1 MTQSSD
7 NRLIQSSVN
16 YLHHNMTVQHQ
27 QLANGRWQQ
36 FSLMEQLAHVGSE
49 VDRAAHWMKKGD
61 SISSHRSIDRALE
74 LIDLT
79 IDDQRW
85 QKRTKEITRA
95 REVLCDHFYGD
106 NQYQSS
112 TESLQRYFFSFAMA
126 AAKNR

>member
-1 MTQSSD
+1 
-7 NRLIQSSVN
+7 
-16 YLHHNMTVQHQ
+16 MTVQHQ
-27 QLANGRWQQ
+27 QLADGRWAQ

-49 VDRAAHWMKKGD
+49 VDRAAHWKQKRD
-61 SISSHRSIDRALE
+61 TASSQKSIDRALE

-79 IDDQRW
+79 LEDQRW
-85 QKRTKEITRA
+85 TKRRKEIARA

>member
-1 MTQSSD
+1 MA
-7 NRLIQSSVN
+7 
-16 YLHHNMTVQHQ
+16 VQHQ

-49 VDRAAHWMKKGD
+49 VDRAAHWKQKGD
-61 SISSHRSIDRALE
+61 TASSQKSIDRALE

-79 IDDQRW
+79 LDDQRW

-95 REVLCDHFYGD
+95 REVLCDHFYGV
-106 NQYQSS
+106 NEYQSS
-112 TESLQRYFFSFAMA
+112 TESLRRYFFNFAMA

>member
-1 MTQSSD
+1 
-7 NRLIQSSVN
+7 
-16 YLHHNMTVQHQ
+16 
-27 QLANGRWQQ
+27 
-36 FSLMEQLAHVGSE
+36 
-49 VDRAAHWMKKGD
+49 MKKGD
-61 SISSHRSIDRALE
+61 SVSSQRSIDRALE

-79 IDDQRW
+79 IADRRW
-85 QKRTKEITRA
+85 HERLKEIVRA

>member
-1 MTQSSD
+1 MGA
-7 NRLIQSSVN
+7 
-16 YLHHNMTVQHQ
+16 QHQ
-27 QLANGRWQQ
+27 QLTNGRWQQ

-49 VDRAAHWMKKGD
+49 VDRAAHWMHRGD
-61 SISSHRSIDRALE
+61 VVSSQRSIDRALE

-79 IDDQRW
+79 LDDQRW
-85 QKRTKEITRA
+85 NTRRKEIVRA

-106 NQYQSS
+106 NEYQSS

>member
-1 MTQSSD
+1 MA
-7 NRLIQSSVN
+7 
-16 YLHHNMTVQHQ
+16 VQHQ
-27 QLANGRWQQ
+27 QLANGRWQK

-61 SISSHRSIDRALE
+61 SVSSQRSIDRALE

-79 IDDQRW
+79 LDDQRW
-85 QKRTKEITRA
+85 QGRKKEIARA

-106 NQYQSS
+106 NEYHST
-112 TESLQRYFFSFAMA
+112 TESLQRYFFHFAMA